1 MKETF
6 KSTEIINRFKNIKHK
21 PNTTQFKLT
30 PHLRRLR
37 NYGQLTL
44 HNHRIKSLVQSTKKN
59 FINIQQLRISIVLL
73 LHLIPTLE
81 RQKPREDIV

>member
-1 MKETF
+1 MKEIF
-6 KSTEIINRFKNIKHK
+6 KSTEIMNRFENIKHK

-44 HNHRIKSLVQSTKKN
+44 HNHRIKSLVQSTKKK
-59 FINIQQLRISIVLL
+59 
-73 LHLIPTLE
+73 LHKYSTVTHLDSAVITFNTHP
-81 RQKPREDIV
+81 